1 MQNDAAQTPGNLS
14 DVEVSESPTVLPP
27 VGREIYQQGAQA
39 SPPTDAPP
47 SQTPQHD
54 RYVLTKLHGRGG
66 MGEVWICQDAHL
78 GREVA
83 LKRLLSEGNGTKE
96 RFLAEAQVT
105 GQLEHPGIVP
115 VHDMGLDE
123 SGRPYYVMKLVRG
136 RTLKQA
142 IKEYHSQTP
151 NSQSSRELQRIRLLQ
166 VFVDLCH
173 AVAYAHSRGVLHRDL
188 KPDNIMLGAYGET
201 VVLDWGLAK
210 IRGDAASVDGLSS
223 VHTTSGEANT
233 QAGSIMGS
241 PMYMPPEMAER
252 RIPDT
257 DERSD
262 VYLLGGTLFEIL
274 TGRPPR
280 EGKSLDI
287 ILDLARTTAPVLPR
301 QFSGVHKAL
310 NAICLKALS
319 HQKMDRYASAM
330 DLANDVQRYLAGE
343 PVSAWHE
350 NILIRTWRWA
360 KRHQLAI
367 KRMATAAMILAA
379 AVITMST
386 IRRASELAAREQAR
400 AQVQSFDAL
409 ADEAQFYAANSDS
422 VNERAPYYDP
432 NKARIAAHQALA
444 TAAVWGPTFEH
455 LPFPED
461 RQRLRNEEYELILL
475 VVQDACR
482 SSPLSP
488 DSNVPALLDL
498 ARQLRAV
505 PSREYYALRG
515 EYLELRKDPAGAAQ
529 QREIAGDPNTP
540 LIAFDLFLLGEE
552 CRRPSAN
559 HARPSGSLDSPSSQR
574 MADLSRAVDF
584 YRQALELDPKHYW
597 AHFQL
602 GRCYMNLG
610 LMSESVEALGACVAL
625 RPDAPW
631 GYSAR
636 GLALGMSKRFDES
649 QRDFDRAIKLDPDF
663 RPAWLNRGLI
673 YYQQKKP
680 AEALESLN
688 VTLQPPDD
696 RKLIEGAY
704 YRARIYAD
712 QNDLALATSDLNS
725 VIAQRSDFYP
735 AYLLRAH
742 VEELQGRSGDARADY
757 GAVFSGDPANAE
769 AHAGLGYIAAC
780 ERSYMEARNEAAQAL
795 RYGADDYL
803 ILHNVGCIYAEMSRT
818 DLQHQTE
825 YEDSA
830 IATLGEALQ
839 VWRSHGAAD
848 PDEVQLIERESAFPP
863 SLKQRPKFQKL
874 IRDIGR

>member
-1 MQNDAAQTPGNLS
+1 MQDDAKTVPGNLS
-14 DVEVSESPTVLPP
+14 DVEVSESPTMLPP
-27 VGREIYQQGAQA
+27 VGREIYQQG
-39 SPPTDAPP
+39 SKTPPPPDALP
-47 SQTPQHD
+47 SHAPQQD

-66 MGEVWICQDAHL
+66 MGEVWICQDAQL

-83 LKRLLSEGNGTKE
+83 LKRLLAEGNGTKE

-142 IKEYHSQTP
+142 IKEYHSQSINPQTP
-151 NSQSSRELQRIRLLQ
+151 REMQRIRLLQ

-210 IRGDAASVDGLSS
+210 IRGETAGTDGLSS

-241 PMYMPPEMAER
+241 PLYMPPEMAER
-252 RIPDT
+252 RIFDT

-262 VYLLGGTLFEIL
+262 VYLLGATLFEIL

-280 EGKSLDI
+280 EGKSVDV

-330 DLANDVQRYLAGE
+330 DLADDVQRYLAGE
-343 PVSAWHE
+343 PVSAWRE
-350 NILIRTWRWA
+350 NLLIRAWRWA
-360 KRHQLAI
+360 KRHRTAL
-367 KRMATAAMILAA
+367 KRTATAGVILVA
-379 AVITMST
+379 AVITAST

-400 AQVQSFDAL
+400 TQVHNFDAL
-409 ADEAQFYAANSDS
+409 ADESQFYAANSDS
-422 VNERAPYYDP
+422 INERAPYYDP
-432 NKARIAAHQALA
+432 NKARIAARQALA
-444 TAAVWGPTFEH
+444 TAAMWGSTFEN

-461 RQRLRNEEYELILL
+461 RPRLRNEEYELILL

-482 SSPLSP
+482 SSPGTP

-498 ARQLRAV
+498 AKRLVPV

-515 EYLELRKDPAGAAQ
+515 EYLELKNDPAGAAQ
-529 QREIAGDPNTP
+529 QRQIAGDPNTP

-559 HARPSGSLDSPSSQR
+559 HARLSASLDSPSAQR
-574 MADLSRAVDF
+574 TADLSRAIDF

-610 LMSESVEALGACVAL
+610 MMSESVEALGACVAL

-663 RPAWLNRGLI
+663 RPAWLNRGLV

-688 VTLQPPDD
+688 VTLEPPED
-696 RKLIEGAY
+696 RRLIEGAY

-712 QNDLALATSDLNS
+712 RNDLALASNDLNS

-742 VEELQGRSGDARADY
+742 VEELQGRDGDARADY
-757 GAVFSGDPANAE
+757 GAVISGDPANAE

-780 ERSYMEARNEAAQAL
+780 EKSYVQAQDESAQAL

-803 ILHNVGCIYAEMSRT
+803 ILHNVACIYAEMSRT
-818 DLQHQTE
+818 DLPHRTE
-825 YEDSA
+825 YEDLA
-830 IATLGEALQ
+830 IATLGKALE
-839 VWRSHGAAD
+839 VWRSHGAVD
-848 PDEVQLIERESAFPP
+848 PDEVQLIEREPAFPA
-863 SLKQRPKFQKL
+863 SLRQRPEFQQL
-874 IRDIGR
+874 IRDVGH